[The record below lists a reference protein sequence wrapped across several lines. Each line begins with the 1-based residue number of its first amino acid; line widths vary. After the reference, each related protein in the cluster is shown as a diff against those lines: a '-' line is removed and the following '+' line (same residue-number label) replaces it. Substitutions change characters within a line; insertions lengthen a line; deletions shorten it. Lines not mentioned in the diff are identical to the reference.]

1 MPSPREGEREKEYIS
16 RCMSSEEA
24 KRDFPD
30 SKQRVAFCNSKW
42 QNKSKGAYEY
52 EDPKTGELFY
62 YSRRGTYRKN
72 GRMLV
77 FKRTKGRTMS
87 DHIFNRAVQSYA
99 DEKAGYPPNCNKG
112 YVEKDGKCVPVE
124 GNNAEWSKDKKKNG
138 DDEEKNGNDKKKNG
152 NDKKKNGNDKKKNGD
167 EKKNPFEK
175 KK

>member
-30 SKQRVAFCNSKW
+30 SKQRVAFCHSKW
-42 QNKSKGAYEY
+42 QNKSRGAYEY

-72 GRMLV
+72 GRVLV
-77 FKRTKGRTMS
+77 FKRTKGKTMS
-87 DHIFNRAVQSYA
+87 DHIFNKAVQSYA
-99 DEKAGYPPNCNKG
+99 DDKAGYPPNCNEG
-112 YVEKDGKCVPVE
+112 YVAKDGKCVPAKE
-124 GNNAEWSKDKKKNG
+124 NTDAFGHPDKNG
-138 DDEEKNGNDKKKNG
+138 DDEEKNGNDKKK
-152 NDKKKNGNDKKKNGD
+152 KNGDDKKKNGD
-167 EKKNPFEK
+167 DKKKNGDKKKNPFEK

>member
-1 MPSPREGEREKEYIS
+1 MPSPRKGEREKDYIS

-30 SKQRVAFCNSKW
+30 SKQRVAFCHSKW

-72 GRMLV
+72 GRVLV
-77 FKRTKGRTMS
+77 FRRTKGKTMS
-87 DHIFNRAVQSYA
+87 DHILNRAVESYA
-99 DEKAGYPPNCNKG
+99 DEKAGYPPNCNEG

-124 GNNAEWSKDKKKNG
+124 KNAE
-138 DDEEKNGNDKKKNG
+138 
-152 NDKKKNGNDKKKNGD
+152 
-167 EKKNPFEK
+167 P
-175 KK
+175 